1 MSLGSTW
8 ALKTQR
14 GREQMATR
22 DGVQAE
28 WKRLGVFLARPRLS
42 PVSQLRS
49 ALLQHGRV
57 LRPGVWIS
65 GPREAHHLTWKKT
78 LSWPDAP
85 WPRAISRQVRQLR
98 HLRLVIRGDRGGA
111 TVARLTRD
119 GGSLILAPEAGWVR
133 RTSGAAIYDAR
144 YERLRG
150 ELASSL
156 RIPYFSVEADGRQL
170 EEEFVRGPLLTDAEP
185 RQLRPALLDLLS
197 AQSSLS
203 VRGYGPSLA
212 EQEFIERNRD
222 DVRQFCHDVGA
233 DAARVLLEFS
243 AFPQTLS
250 MGDLRGENVICHA
263 AGPTVIDID
272 PSLIRTRPFWFDALF
287 LLARSFPTSVQDAS
301 VRARVDELWL
311 RLAGADQAPGAREL
325 AAIISCWSHPL
336 LRISPDLTTRKANV
350 PLRDHARQ
358 QWNSNWSD
366 SLGGTAAWRS
376 SSSR

>member
-1 MSLGSTW
+1 MSLGCTW
-8 ALKTQR
+8 ALKAQR

-22 DGVQAE
+22 DGVQAG
-28 WKRLGVFLARPRLS
+28 WKRLGVFLARHRLS

-57 LRPGVWIS
+57 LRPGVWTS
-65 GPREAHHLTWKKT
+65 GTREAHRLTGRTTLPWRDALGPRE
-78 LSWPDAP
+78 
-85 WPRAISRQVRQLR
+85 ISRQIRQLR
-98 HLRLVIRGDRGGA
+98 RLRLVIRGDRDGA
-111 TVARLTRD
+111 TIARLTRD
-119 GGSLILAPEAGWVR
+119 GGSLIMAPEAGWVR

-144 YERLRG
+144 YKRLRG
-150 ELASSL
+150 ELASGL
-156 RIPYFSVEADGRQL
+156 RIPSFSVEADGRQL

-185 RQLRPALLDLLS
+185 RQQRPALLNLLS

-203 VRGYGPSLA
+203 VRGSGPSLA
-212 EQEFIERNRD
+212 EHEFIERNRD

-336 LRISPDLTTRKANV
+336 LRISPGLTSRKANV
-350 PLRDHARQ
+350 PLRDHVRQ
-358 QWNSNWSD
+358 QWNSHWSD
-366 SLGGTAAWRS
+366 SLGGPAAWRS

>member
-1 MSLGSTW
+1 MSLGRTW
-8 ALKTQR
+8 ALTTQR

-22 DGVQAE
+22 DGVQAG
-28 WKRLGVFLARPRLS
+28 WKRLGVFLAKTRLS

-65 GPREAHHLTWKKT
+65 GPREAHHLTRKKT

-111 TVARLTRD
+111 TVARPTRD
-119 GGSLILAPEAGWVR
+119 GGSLVMAPEAGWVR
-133 RTSGAAIYDAR
+133 RASGGAIYDLR

-156 RIPYFSVEADGRQL
+156 HLPSFSVDAEGRRL
-170 EEEFVRGPLLTDAEP
+170 EEEFVDGPLLADLEP
-185 RQLRPALLDLLS
+185 RQQRPALLNLLS
-197 AQSSLS
+197 AQSRLP
-203 VRGYGPSLA
+203 VRAFGPSLA
-212 EQEFIERNRD
+212 EKEFIASNHED
-222 DVRQFCHDVGA
+222 IRQFCRDVGA
-233 DAARVLLEFS
+233 DEARVLLEFS

-250 MGDLRGENVICHA
+250 MGDLRGENVICRPT
-263 AGPTVIDID
+263 GPTVIDID
-272 PSLIRTRPFWFDALF
+272 PSLLRTRPFWFDALF
-287 LLARSFPTSVQDAS
+287 LLARSFSTSVQDEA
-301 VRARVDELWL
+301 VRHRIDALWV
-311 RLAGADQAPGAREL
+311 RLSGADQAPGAREL

-336 LRISPDLTTRKANV
+336 LRISSGLTTRKANV
-350 PLRDHARQ
+350 LLRDHARH
-358 QWNSNWSD
+358 QWDSYWSD
-366 SLGGTAAWRS
+366 SLGDPASWSS